1 MLQIVIGS
9 LSITLSVVVLSL
21 LVIVPGATVL
31 GLILFL
37 SIVFLILG
45 IERLAIGISSASL
58 RKTHVINIVLGLVI
72 VGLSIFLLQFPILT
86 SASLVILAAVA
97 LLISGVARIIHGIS
111 REIPKSYKAATIGVG
126 ALSIVISLAI
136 IANPIKLG
144 LVLLVIILTITL
156 LIAGI
161 EMIYLGARG
170 IRKE

>member
-45 IERLAIGISSASL
+45 IERLAIGISSTSL
-58 RKTHVINIVLGLVI
+58 RKTRVINIVLGLVI

-136 IANPIKLG
+136 IANPIKFG

-161 EMIYLGARG
+161 EMIFLGARG

>member
-1 MLQIVIGS
+1 MLQIVCGA
-9 LSITLSVVVLSL
+9 LSITLSIVVLSL
-21 LVIVPGATVL
+21 LAMVPGATVL

-45 IERLAIGISSASL
+45 IERLAIGISSASS
-58 RKTHVINIVLGLVI
+58 RKTRGINIVLGLVI

-86 SASLVILAAVA
+86 SATLVILAAVA

>member
-1 MLQIVIGS
+1 MLQIVIGA
-9 LSITLSVVVLSL
+9 LSITLSIVVLSL
-21 LVIVPGATVL
+21 LAIVPGATVL

-58 RKTHVINIVLGLVI
+58 RKNRVMNIVLGLVI

>member
-1 MLQIVIGS
+1 MLQIVFGA
-9 LSITLSVVVLSL
+9 LSITLSIVVLSL
-21 LVIVPGATVL
+21 LAIVPGATVL

-45 IERLAIGISSASL
+45 IERLAIGISAPSL
-58 RKTHVINIVLGLVI
+58 RKTRVINIVLGLVI
-72 VGLSIFLLQFPILT
+72 VGLSIFLLEFPILT

-144 LVLLVIILTITL
+144 LVLLVVILTITL

-170 IRKE
+170 IRRE

>member
-1 MLQIVIGS
+1 
-9 LSITLSVVVLSL
+9 
-21 LVIVPGATVL
+21 
-31 GLILFL
+31 
-37 SIVFLILG
+37 
-45 IERLAIGISSASL
+45 
-58 RKTHVINIVLGLVI
+58 

>member
-1 MLQIVIGS
+1 MLQIVFGA
-9 LSITLSVVVLSL
+9 LSITLSIVVLSL
-21 LVIVPGATVL
+21 LAIVPGATVL

-45 IERLAIGISSASL
+45 IERLAIGISTPSL
-58 RKTHVINIVLGLVI
+58 RKTRVINIVLGFVI

-86 SASLVILAAVA
+86 SASLVILAAVS

-111 REIPKSYKAATIGVG
+111 RETPKAYKAATIGVG

-144 LVLLVIILTITL
+144 LVLLVVILTITL

-170 IRKE
+170 IRRE